1 MLAEFGLAALWLA
14 AALAGLQ
21 LIAGGLA
28 LRPRKTGEGGSA
40 LGDIVRPVAVVQGL
54 LAAIAFVALVGLF
67 TQTDLSVKLVAE
79 NSHSAKPMLYKIAGT
94 WGNHEGSMLLWVTV
108 MGLAGGFVALVE
120 RRLPEPTMLATLAGQ
135 AFVSLG
141 FYAFLLFASNPFARL
156 SPVPAEGQGLNPL
169 LQDPGLAFHP
179 PTLYLGY
186 VGLSVAF
193 SFAIGALITRE
204 VGPAF
209 ARAMRPWVLGAWVF
223 LTLGI
228 TAGSYWAYYD
238 LGWGGWW
245 FWDPVEN
252 ASLMPWLAATALLH
266 SCGVLAARNALRAW
280 TVMLGVIAFSMS
292 MIGTFLVRSG
302 ILTSVHAFAIDPRR
316 GSFILV
322 LLAINIGSALVL
334 FALRAATVTEG
345 ERFAV
350 TSRESALV
358 FNNVMLSSI
367 LGIVLI
373 GTLYPLVTEAFGQK
387 VSVGPPYFNPMTAIF
402 FVPMVL
408 VLAVGPLLRWR
419 RDRFIRVRALLLP
432 ALLVLII
439 GAGIV
444 LALGVKGLAYIG
456 LALAPAMAMASLMP
470 LRGRNLRRLPLPVWG
485 MVVSHFGL
493 AVALFGMASDSAF
506 TVEKLVAAH
515 IGEAVAV
522 GPWHV
527 TLAGVEPVAGQ
538 NWTALEAQLQVR
550 YRDGNAFAMTPQARS
565 FWAPPQNTTVS
576 ALHTR
581 WNGQLYTVL
590 GEEAGADNL
599 GARWQLRLWWKP
611 FVPLIWAGG
620 ALIGLGG
627 ALALL
632 GRLLADLKRIA
643 VRDRMADRRMRQG
656 R

>member
-1 MLAEFGLAALWLA
+1 MLAMLAEFGLAALWLA

-21 LIAGGLA
+21 LVAGGLA
-28 LRPRKTGEGGSA
+28 LTPNGSA
-40 LGDIVRPVAVVQGL
+40 LAGIVRPVAVVQGL
-54 LAAIAFVALVGLF
+54 LAAVAFVALVSLF
-67 TQTDLSVKLVAE
+67 AQTDLSVKLVAE
-79 NSHSAKPMLYKIAGT
+79 NSHSAKPMIYKLAGT

-120 RRLPEPTMLATLAGQ
+120 RRLPEPTMIATLAGQ

-193 SFAIGALITRE
+193 SFAIGALVTRE

-302 ILTSVHAFAIDPRR
+302 ILTSVHAFAVDPRR

-334 FALRAATVTEG
+334 FALRAGTVTEG

-387 VSVGPPYFNPMTAIF
+387 VSVGPPYFNPMAAIF
-402 FVPMVL
+402 FIPMVL
-408 VLAVGPLLRWR
+408 VLTVGPLLRWR
-419 RDRFIRVRALLLP
+419 RDSFVRVRVLLLP
-432 ALLVLII
+432 ALLVLM
-439 GAGIV
+439 AGMGIA
-444 LALGVKGLAYIG
+444 LWLGVKGLPYLG
-456 LALAPAMAMASLMP
+456 LALAPAIAIASLMP

-485 MVVSHFGL
+485 MVIAHFGL
-493 AVALFGMASDSAF
+493 AVALFGMACDSAF
-506 TVEKLVAAH
+506 TVEKLIAARV
-515 IGEAVAV
+515 GQTVAV
-522 GPWHV
+522 GPWQV
-527 TLAGVEPVAGQ
+527 TLAGIEPVAGQ

-550 YRDGNAFAMTPQARS
+550 YQDGDAFAMTPQARS
-565 FWAPPQNTTVS
+565 FWAPPQNTTIS

-590 GEEAGADNL
+590 GEEADAENG
-599 GARWQLRLWWKP
+599 GGRWQLRLWWKP

-643 VRDRMADRRMRQG
+643 VRDKMADRRLRQG